1 MQLLTEV
8 IGNDDSESGEQ
19 RAEED
24 SRVGGGGVLR
34 RGEQLLS
41 FRGWREG
48 NERNPSHVA
57 TEQPRATSSWSGNNS
72 NVLVLEYATEG
83 TKALLE
89 IDVKVLVQAIRA
101 RYDTSTI
108 KKFLT
113 REGTPS
119 P

>member
-1 MQLLTEV
+1 M
-8 IGNDDSESGEQ
+8 
-19 RAEED
+19 
-24 SRVGGGGVLR
+24 LR

-101 RYDTSTI
+101 RYDTI